1 MKSEEGLP
9 FVEDGA
15 RGVRLN
21 PTCFSQIAPFRVCD
35 KADPMLRAENIVGV
49 QGDVRR
55 GARPFP
61 HPFPARMP
69 VEVARAAVSALSKPG
84 DTILDPMVGS
94 GVVAKAALAL
104 GRKAIGRDI
113 DPLAVV
119 QSRALCAGI
128 DAARLET
135 LADVVEK
142 SARRILKSGKYIE
155 AARKSLDDEGRR
167 FIRYWFRTRH
177 ADELFALSL
186 AIDDEIS
193 SAAWPIFAAI
203 FSSLI
208 ISRGSGA
215 SRAMDLSRSRPHRV
229 DSKIPKS
236 PLELWPRQLAAF
248 RTYYEK
254 SSSAESVDIKV
265 GDARDLRLP
274 EESVHAIITSPPYLN
289 AIDYMRTSKFSL
301 IFLGSRLE
309 ELRAIRAEAVGTEVG
324 LGMGHL
330 PEALDTAVTKRV
342 ADPKRRPLV
351 RRYLFDL
358 HNALSESFRVLKPG
372 GHALYVMGP
381 SILSRRNYDAAE
393 VLCDIA
399 REVGFRPVGHG
410 RRDLSESRRSLPPPR
425 RSRQADSINK
435 RMTCEFYVVM
445 TKETG

>member
-1 MKSEEGLP
+1 VISEDTLTFTEGGQLP
-9 FVEDGA
+9 
-15 RGVRLN
+15 VRLE
-21 PTCFSQIAPFRVCD
+21 PSYFSQIVPWRGRA
-35 KADPMLRAENIVGV
+35 KAEAIFQIEKIVNV
-49 QGDVRR
+49 QGDIRR

-84 DTILDPMVGS
+84 DTILDPMIGS

-104 GRKAIGRDI
+104 GRKAIGRDV
-113 DPLAVV
+113 DPLAII
-119 QSRALCAGI
+119 QSRALCARI
-128 DAARLET
+128 TAHKLNSLAHAVQESAIKIVRSKKYVDAEWR
-135 LADVVEK
+135 
-142 SARRILKSGKYIE
+142 
-155 AARKSLDDEGRR
+155 SLDDEGRH
-167 FIRYWFRTRH
+167 FIRYWFRKKH

-186 AIDDEIS
+186 AIDDKIGGAE
-193 SAAWPIFAAI
+193 WPIFAAI

-236 PLELWPRQLAAF
+236 PFSLWPKQVGAF

-254 SSSAESVDIKV
+254 SSLADGADIKV
-265 GDARDLRLP
+265 GDTRDLRIP
-274 EESVHAIITSPPYLN
+274 DESVHAIITSPPYLN

-301 IFLGSRLE
+301 IFLGSRLD
-309 ELRAIRAEAVGTEVG
+309 ELRALRSAAVGTEVG
-324 LGMGHL
+324 LAAGHL
-330 PEALDTAVTKRV
+330 PKSLDTAVDRRV
-342 ADPKRRPLV
+342 VDPKRRPMV

-358 HNALSESFRVLKPG
+358 RNALSESFRVLKPG

-381 SILSRRNYDAAE
+381 SILSRRDYDAAE
-393 VLCDIA
+393 VLCDVA

-410 RRDLSESRRSLPPPR
+410 RRDLSETRRSLPPPR
-425 RSRQADSINK
+425 RSRLADSINK
-435 RMTCEFYVVM
+435 RMTCEFYVIM